1 MLAVQ
6 SIQHVTLLRKYKDD
20 KIGDQY
26 FFAYAD
32 IWPRVIC
39 GPKNTI
45 IDGKW
50 KKDLKIAKIVQN

>member
-32 IWPRVIC
+32 IWRRLIC
-39 GPKNTI
+39 GPKNTT

-50 KKDLKIAKIVQN
+50 QK